1 MTFPPDDE
9 YGELLRRALR
19 AEADSVVPSPEGL
32 EIIRGRIEQRG
43 LRGLRNML
51 WWRVGAAAAGAVLV
65 AGAVVMVVPG
75 LRDQVAQSTG
85 IAPAGDEREDERDTS
100 SVSRPPNLAPSRPAV
115 IVPVTPSPSRGRPAP
130 SPTHRVG
137 ATTRPSPSPSDPCV
151 TPTPQPGV
159 DRARRGPPA
168 DVLADVGDAAARG
181 DALGLAPSLDGS
193 AHVRA
198 RGHPEHDAHG
208 DGHDRLG
215 DRDAH
220 SLTRSARHPGV

>member
-32 EIIRGRIEQRG
+32 EIIRGRIDQRG

-65 AGAVVMVVPG
+65 AGTVVMVVPG

-100 SVSRPPNLAPSRPAV
+100 SVTRPPNPAPSHPVV

-130 SPTHRVG
+130 SPTRKVD

-159 DRARRGPPA
+159 IEPDEALPPTCSPTSVTQPPTVKPSASRRPSTAPPA
-168 DVLADVGDAAARG
+168 TS
-181 DALGLAPSLDGS
+181 APAVTPSATPTETATLDS
-193 AHVRA
+193 ATET
-198 RGHPEHDAHG
+198 P
-208 DGHDRLG
+208 
-215 DRDAH
+215 
-220 SLTRSARHPGV
+220 SP

>member
-32 EIIRGRIEQRG
+32 EIIRGRIDRRG

-51 WWRVGAAAAGAVLV
+51 WWRIGAAAAGAVLV
-65 AGAVVMVVPG
+65 AGTVVMIVPS

-85 IAPAGDEREDERDTS
+85 ISPAGDEREDQTDTS
-100 SVSRPPNLAPSRPAV
+100 SVTRPPNLPPSRPVV
-115 IVPVTPSPSRGRPAP
+115 IVPVTPSPSRERPTP

-137 ATTRPSPSPSDPCV
+137 VTTRPSPSPSDPCV

-159 DRARRGPPA
+159 IEPDAVVPPTCSPTSVTQPPA
-168 DVLADVGDAAARG
+168 VTPSASRRPST
-181 DALGLAPSLDGS
+181 AP
-193 AHVRA
+193 
-198 RGHPEHDAHG
+198 P
-208 DGHDRLG
+208 
-215 DRDAH
+215 
-220 SLTRSARHPGV
+220 TRSAPPVTPTTTAPTVTATPESASPSPSP

>member
-32 EIIRGRIEQRG
+32 EIIRGRIDQRG

-51 WWRVGAAAAGAVLV
+51 WWRIGAAAAGAVLV
-65 AGAVVMVVPG
+65 AGTVVMVVPG
-75 LRDQVAQSTG
+75 LRDQVAQTTG
-85 IAPAGDEREDERDTS
+85 ISNAGDEREDQTDTS
-100 SVSRPPNLAPSRPAV
+100 SVTRPPNLAPSRPVV

-130 SPTHRVG
+130 SPTHKVG

-159 DRARRGPPA
+159 VEPDAALPPTCSPTSVTQPPA
-168 DVLADVGDAAARG
+168 VTPSASRRPST
-181 DALGLAPSLDGS
+181 APPATS
-193 AHVRA
+193 APAVTPTTTA
-198 RGHPEHDAHG
+198 PTETATPSPT
-208 DGHDRLG
+208 
-215 DRDAH
+215 AE
-220 SLTRSARHPGV
+220 TPAP

>member
-32 EIIRGRIEQRG
+32 EIIRGRIDQRG

-65 AGAVVMVVPG
+65 AGTVVMVVPG

-100 SVSRPPNLAPSRPAV
+100 SVTRPPNPAPSHPIV

-130 SPTHRVG
+130 SPTHKVD

-159 DRARRGPPA
+159 IEPDGALPPTCSPTSVTQPPTVKPSASRRPSTAPPTTS
-168 DVLADVGDAAARG
+168 
-181 DALGLAPSLDGS
+181 APAVTPSATPTETATLDS
-193 AHVRA
+193 ATET
-198 RGHPEHDAHG
+198 P
-208 DGHDRLG
+208 
-215 DRDAH
+215 
-220 SLTRSARHPGV
+220 SP